1 MLEIFN
7 YTFFQNA
14 LLGVFFVSIASALI
28 GTYIVTRRLVFIT
41 GGITHACFGGLGLGY
56 FLGIN
61 PILSAG
67 VFAIASSLG
76 VDWMASRQNIREDS
90 AIAVIWAFGM
100 AIGTLFIF
108 LTPGYVPDLNSFLFG
123 NILNISREDI
133 AAFAVFVVVLL
144 AFFVIFYRQIV
155 ACAFDQDFARTMQLP
170 VAAVNCV
177 MSVFVAIC
185 VVLTI
190 RLIGIMLLMSLLTMP
205 QMIAE
210 LYAHR
215 LKPMMVLSVV
225 ASLVSSFAGLF
236 GSYVLGV
243 YAMSVP
249 ASATIVISL
258 ILVYA
263 ISRCVVS
270 FSAKGRIAIKHDK
283 NR

>member
-1 MLEIFN
+1 MLEIFS

-61 PILSAG
+61 PLLSAG
-67 VFAIASSLG
+67 VFAVASSLG
-76 VDWMASRQNIREDS
+76 VDWMAARQNIREDS

-100 AIGTLFIF
+100 AVGTLFIF

-133 AAFAVFVVVLL
+133 AAFAIFVVVLL
-144 AFFVIFYRQIV
+144 AFFVVFYHRIV

-170 VAAVNCV
+170 VTVVNCV

-185 VVLTI
+185 IVLTI

-210 LYAHR
+210 LYVHR
-215 LKPMMVLSVV
+215 LKPMMTLSVV

-236 GSYVLGV
+236 GSYVFGIYLV
-243 YAMSVP
+243 SVP

-258 ILVYA
+258 ILVYF
-263 ISRCVVS
+263 ISRVVVA
-270 FSAKGRIAIKHDK
+270 FWNKDKLAIKQHK